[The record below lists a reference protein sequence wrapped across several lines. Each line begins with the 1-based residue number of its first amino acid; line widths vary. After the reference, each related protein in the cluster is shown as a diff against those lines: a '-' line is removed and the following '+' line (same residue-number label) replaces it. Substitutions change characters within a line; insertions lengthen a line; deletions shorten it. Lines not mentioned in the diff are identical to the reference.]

1 MYLVFSELEEVMVL
15 PANEATAK
23 AFMDFVGMG
32 SNDYSFRDLQI
43 ELAGVRG
50 RAVPRQTLEK
60 WLQVC
65 SISTKRKSYTK
76 GHLNKLTALVLYLQG
91 RKATYKGFKA
101 KWSEFV
107 TEVNQR
113 KNNDDEGQSV
123 RTVETECIRV

>member
-1 MYLVFSELEEVMVL
+1 MVL

-23 AFMDFVGMG
+23 DFMEFVGMG
-32 SNDYSFRDLQI
+32 SNDYSFKDLQI

-65 SISTKRKSYTK
+65 SISTRRRFFTK
-76 GHLNKLTALVLYLQG
+76 GHLNKLTALVLYLKG
-91 RKATYKGFKA
+91 RNATYDGFKA
-101 KWSEFV
+101 KWAEFI

-113 KNNDDEGQSV
+113 KKNDEGQFTEPI
-123 RTVETECIRV
+123 TVECIRV